1 MQCQPFGTAR
11 NADVRACKAL
21 LDPESKRQEDN
32 SPMIAMRTASILV
45 LAGLALCPSGAAAEG
60 DLSRGEKLFARCGAC
75 HSVDGKKKIGPSLAG
90 VVGRK
95 AGSVEG
101 VRYSKALA
109 QSEIVWTE
117 QNLDAYL
124 AAPTTLVRG
133 TTMTMRIAKEQERQ
147 DLIAYL
153 KSLK

>member
-1 MQCQPFGTAR
+1 M
-11 NADVRACKAL
+11 KAI
-21 LDPESKRQEDN
+21 K
-32 SPMIAMRTASILV
+32 TASIFV
-45 LAGLALCPSGAAAEG
+45 FAGLALCPVGALADG
-60 DLSRGEKLFARCGAC
+60 DASRGEKLFARCSAC
-75 HSVDGKKKIGPSLAG
+75 HSVNGQKKLGPSLAG

-101 VRYSKALA
+101 ARYSKALA

-124 AAPTTLVRG
+124 TAPATLVRG
-133 TTMTMRIAKEQERQ
+133 TTMTMRIAKEQDRQ
-147 DLIAYL
+147 DIISYF